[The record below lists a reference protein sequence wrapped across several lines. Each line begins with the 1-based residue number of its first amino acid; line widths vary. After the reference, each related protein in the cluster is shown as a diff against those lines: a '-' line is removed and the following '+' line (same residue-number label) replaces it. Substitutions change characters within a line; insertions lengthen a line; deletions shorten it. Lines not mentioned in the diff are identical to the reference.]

1 MNGLGNGLVV
11 TVLVLASPRGNT
23 AALPRA
29 LDATLRLRFPSS
41 GTNHILKVLI
51 KLARLRA
58 LTAPEPADPDK
69 WRAKGGRGVSPV
81 RGVAGDE
88 KRFAGALALPFLLP
102 EASPSMFTGGVPATG
117 VVFVENAL
125 PLGVPT
131 PLGVPAHELAG
142 ASGSPLPDRFPGG
155 GLFVNLPPPSL
166 ALPVLSRASSLP
178 FSRSGSSDFFRPR
191 TVCARCMMEM
201 EPERALLLDVLSF
214 SGRSFEG
221 VEVDELNVGG
231 GGDLVRNEVGESICT
246 GDVTCSVCKGH
257 KYLKP
262 SVSRETRNIPIY
274 HPSRA

>member
-11 TVLVLASPRGNT
+11 TVLVLASPKGNT
-23 AALPRA
+23 AVVPRA

-51 KLARLRA
+51 RLARLRA

-69 WRAKGGRGVSPV
+69 WRAKGGRGVSPAG
-81 RGVAGDE
+81 GVAGDE
-88 KRFAGALALPFLLP
+88 TRFAGALTLPFLLP
-102 EASPSMFTGGVPATG
+102 EADSSMFTGGVPATG

-131 PLGVPAHELAG
+131 PLGVPAHGLGE
-142 ASGSPLPDRFPGG
+142 SVSPPPDRFPGG

-166 ALPVLSRASSLP
+166 ALPVLSLESSLP

-214 SGRSFEG
+214 SRRDFEG
-221 VEVDELNVGG
+221 VEVDKLNADG

-246 GDVTCSVCKGH
+246 GGVTRPVCKAH
-257 KYLKP
+257 KYLKSP
-262 SVSRETRNIPIY
+262 
-274 HPSRA
+274 A